1 MTHYFYQYAPYG
13 RARKLNVAKL
23 ETKCNNCVMNIVPF
37 HENALL
43 DDSPKEI
50 CGKVGDETL

>member
-1 MTHYFYQYAPYG
+1 M
-13 RARKLNVAKL
+13 AKL
-23 ETKCNNCVMNIVPF
+23 ETKCNNCVMNVVPF

-50 CGKVGDETL
+50 CGKMGDETL